1 HRDGYRAFVLGGRL
15 AAGTAV
21 AWFFAASLV
30 VAAPGLTGF
39 LAGLTR
45 VLIVTGALAV
55 VTGFAVA
62 GMRAAVAR
70 IAGLLVG
77 RGQRDVDGNGL
88 RCSHRHPHRCRFIP
102 GRRDGY
108 RHGSAV
114 GNGHA

>member
-1 HRDGYRAFVLGGRL
+1 RCRPPHRGRRADGLHVGGKRGGAGRRGRGGVAQPHRDGYRAFVLGGRL

-77 RGQRDVDGNGL
+77 RGQRD
-88 RCSHRHPHRCRFIP
+88 
-102 GRRDGY
+102 
-108 RHGSAV
+108 
-114 GNGHA
+114 